1 MLKIERRL
9 IEFVEK
15 HMCLLGA
22 LILSLLALYLRR
34 IAVWW
39 NYESIGAYF
48 DMHKNY
54 TQTSVY
60 FALVRLVQYFPV
72 LPVHSIKWLA
82 GLADFGVAGLTV
94 YMLGHET
101 DDRKRLIFYTAILF
115 SPVLFLRGIIW
126 AQLDSVAILLLL
138 TGYVIYD
145 SKLSLN
151 KKIGMCLACIPVIL
165 AVSLCPY
172 LFPIVVLYLWKKEK
186 GHQEFWTSVLL
197 LLSGSV
203 VLQLLCTLLTGLP
216 WLDGIFSGIRFLTYH
231 PESGALYVDA
241 GEWLLQ
247 LIYLYSAV
255 AAVFTALAAGKHR
268 ISYGWTILIQTVA
281 ALLYGA
287 KLFQVLP

>member
-22 LILSLLALYLRR
+22 LLLSLLALYLRK

-48 DMHKNY
+48 DMHENF

-94 YMLGHET
+94 SMLGHEA
-101 DDRKRLIFYTAILF
+101 DDRKRLIFYTVILF

-126 AQLDSVAILLLL
+126 AQLDSVAILLLM
-138 TGYVIYD
+138 TGYVMYCGKR
-145 SKLSLN
+145 SKN
-151 KKIGMCLACIPVIL
+151 NKIGMRIAYVPVIA

-172 LFPIVVLYLWKKEK
+172 LLPIVVLYLWKKEK
-186 GHQEFWTSVLL
+186 GQKEFWINVLL
-197 LLSGSV
+197 LLSGSL
-203 VLQLLCTLLTGLP
+203 VLQLLCTPVIGRP
-216 WLDGIFSGIRFLTYH
+216 WLEGIFSGIRFLSYH

-247 LIYLYSAV
+247 LMYLYSAA
-255 AAVFTALAAGKHR
+255 AAVLTALAAGKHR
-268 ISYGWTILIQTVA
+268 ISYGWTVLIQAAA
-281 ALLYGA
+281 ALLYGV
-287 KLFQVLP
+287 KLF